1 MDLYKES
8 LKKVLFLDIDG
19 VLNKAEFG
27 IDLYEDTYE
36 DYCLALHR
44 PSIKALKTLLANEP
58 DLKIAWISDWAKT
71 GHEAFDADHCY
82 LDPLRALEQF
92 GWLSNRVI
100 GNVFSGPFEKAQ
112 GNNRMLAIET
122 FVEEH
127 LVESFAVLDDDV
139 YTIDSYAVQH
149 LVPVNPLRSFL
160 KDDIQTV
167 YNKLRIPMAGKTIH
181 GILWHLEHTDT
192 FTVNNR
198 YDCRFDFATYSQMTA
213 PLFTEFSGHSNSCR
227 TTANVDVLVY
237 DKQVGENLL
246 GKIVLSIDKD
256 LTDKFN
262 AMLYCKNLTS
272 GTWKFSVNIV
282 SLTDIKK
289 LKYPVR

>member
-1 MDLYKES
+1 MDLYKKS

-19 VLNKAEFG
+19 VLNRAEFG
-27 IDLYEDTYE
+27 MDLHEDTYE

-44 PSIKALKTLLANEP
+44 PSVKALKALLDIEP

-71 GHEAFDADHCY
+71 DHETFNADHCY
-82 LDPLRALEQF
+82 LDPLRALEWF

-127 LVESFAVLDDDV
+127 LVESFAVLDDDI
-139 YTIDSYAVQH
+139 YTIDSYV
-149 LVPVNPLRSFL
+149 VPHIVCIDPLKSFL
-160 KDDIQTV
+160 EDDIQSV
-167 YNKLRIPMAGKTIH
+167 YHKLQIPMAGKTIH
-181 GILWHLEHTDT
+181 SILWHLEHTDT
-192 FTVNNR
+192 FIVNHR
-198 YDCRFDFATYSQMTA
+198 YDCRFDFATYSQQNA
-213 PLFTEFSGHSNSCR
+213 PLFAEWTSNSNSCR
-227 TTANVDVLVY
+227 METSVGVLVY

-256 LTDKFN
+256 LTDKFS
-262 AMLYCKNLTS
+262 AMLYCKGLAS
-272 GTWKFSVNIV
+272 DAWKFNVNIV

-289 LKYPVR
+289 IKYQVR